1 MNKKIKMFCLP
12 YAGGSAK
19 SYLSWNNYLKE
30 MVDIIPVQLAGR
42 GERLMSKPYNN
53 FQEMADESYEFI
65 KQVLESEEN
74 KRYIIFGHSMGSWIT
89 YEICKRIYNSS
100 VEKPEHIIFSANGAP
115 YYGTNDVKV
124 SNLSDEEFV
133 EEVLRFGG
141 AKREILEDKRYGEIF
156 LHILRT
162 DFELIEEYV
171 CDKDNFKMECDIS
184 IFNGIKDNIT
194 NEELYAWKSCTY
206 GSCNFYNF
214 EGGHFFIE
222 EDEKEVMKVLKKIL
236 INLNNKSMGVNY
248 EG

>member
-19 SYLSWNNYLKE
+19 SYLIWNNYLKG

-65 KQVLESEEN
+65 KQVLEKEEN
-74 KRYIIFGHSMGSWIT
+74 KKYIIFGHSMGSWIT
-89 YEICKRIYNSS
+89 YEICKRLYNSS
-100 VEKPEHIIFSANGAP
+100 VEKPAHIIFSANGAP
-115 YYGTNDVKV
+115 YYVTNNMDVDVKI
-124 SNLSDEEFV
+124 NDLSDEEFV
-133 EEVLRFGG
+133 KEVLRLGG

-162 DFELIEEYV
+162 DFELMEGYI
-171 CDKDNFKMECDIS
+171 CDNDDFKMKCDIS

-206 GSCNFYNF
+206 GKCNFYNF
-214 EGGHFFIE
+214 NGGHFFIE
-222 EDEKEVMKVLKKIL
+222 ENEVEVMSIVKKICT
-236 INLNNKSMGVNY
+236 NL
-248 EG
+248 